1 MARNSLAGSKKGTSA
16 SARRYQNDPKARA
29 KKKAYDTAYNK
40 KTVADRVD
48 RNRKRREQQQK
59 GNPKA
64 KKGSG
69 YDYDHATG
77 KMEKQSKNRGRA
89 SKNGGTAG
97 DKRARG

>member
-64 KKGSG
+64 RKGSG

-77 KMEKQSKNRGRA
+77 KMEKQSKNIV
-89 SKNGGTAG
+89 S
-97 DKRARG
+97 